1 MKPSDPSD
9 SITEPTPASQLSAP
23 FEAWAAQARKL
34 GRLRRSSSEE
44 YYRAVWSVFTR
55 WCLSQPRPVALRSIT
70 AEDLCACIASRKGY
84 IDTTG
89 ELTPQHAWRMLN
101 LVDRVLKQQS
111 ELAGTPRN
119 MAAIQAMAE
128 LPGVLQANETA
139 SSRIPSHLAA
149 DEARALVAF
158 IASIRPRAGEG
169 ADRPEPLGRIW
180 QDVRDRAA
188 VGLQLGAGLTPGD
201 IRALTTGAVT
211 MSGGRTPDTTWKL
224 RIPASGDAPERET
237 PVAPW
242 AGQVLK
248 YWLEIRKNLQVPG
261 PWLFPAT
268 RSTGKP
274 WGKKAQY
281 NAAQDVLADAGIN
294 ANDGGS
300 FRLRHTF
307 AIRQLRRGRPPEEV
321 ARWMGIVKIETMQRY
336 ERILH
341 RPVDIE

>member
-1 MKPSDPSD
+1 
-9 SITEPTPASQLSAP
+9 
-23 FEAWAAQARKL
+23 
-34 GRLRRSSSEE
+34 
-44 YYRAVWSVFTR
+44 VFTR
-55 WCLSQPRPVALRSIT
+55 WCLSQPKPLVLSSIT
-70 AEDLCACIASRKGY
+70 AEDLCACIASRRGY
-84 IDTTG
+84 VDATG

-101 LVDRVLKQQS
+101 LVDRVLKLQC
-111 ELAGTPRN
+111 ELAGKPRS
-119 MAAIQAMAE
+119 MAAVQAMAE
-128 LPGVLQANETA
+128 LPGVLQANDAA
-139 SSRIPSHLAA
+139 SIRIPTHLAP

-158 IASIRPRAGEG
+158 IASVRPRAGEG
-169 ADRPEPLGRIW
+169 VEPAVPIGRIW
-180 QDVRDRAA
+180 QDARNRAA

-201 IRALTTGAVT
+201 VRALTTRAVMT
-211 MSGGRTPDTTWKL
+211 SGGRTPDTPWKL
-224 RIPASGDAPERET
+224 RVPASGNAPERET
-237 PVAPW
+237 PIAPW

-248 YWLEIRKNLQVPG
+248 YWLAVRNDLRVPG

-281 NAAQDVLADAGIN
+281 NAAQDVLAEAGIN

-307 AIRQLRRGRPPEEV
+307 AIRQLRRGRSPEEV
-321 ARWMGIVKIETMQRY
+321 AGWMGIVKIETMQRY